1 MHIPLRSAIGEALDT
16 KQEAEIGHGDH
27 AISTTVQ
34 HMAQIINL
42 SSKNPL
48 VREWARTILAGVM
61 VNAKHDE
68 AQAIHNFVR
77 DHIRY
82 TRDPYGWEY
91 IQTPPVLLGGIEE
104 YLKRRAARPIGDCV
118 TGDVKV
124 IVRHKPSQQYELKK
138 IEELESVYN
147 EYDAL
152 SYQQDHEEWQ
162 FQPITNWKEQGVQSV
177 YRVKFKNGA
186 SVECTLGH
194 KFYNVEQRRGKIVSV
209 DRMKLD
215 DIPFERSHRRE
226 PTAKVLCAKQIPC
239 LGKTSQQT
247 EHELWLDG
255 IFVAEGSCGAYE
267 QEGKVGRVAI
277 AQDKVAVRQEIDY
290 HLQKSGIEQY
300 FRKDGDPWYR
310 DHHGMRRGKTEV
322 FRKLGGRSQ
331 TKRFRQEHLSMPL
344 AQIEQLL
351 DGYQK
356 GDAHCPIGKH
366 FKTYYKTISKTL
378 FEQLVFLHY
387 VLGRPLWQRVNNGLT
402 VAGNV
407 GYSALEYQHERP
419 TKWRKEIMDG
429 VTQVGIKSVEYIGRK
444 TVYDMTV
451 ANTHNFVA
459 ANGIILSNC
468 DDMTVLS
475 LSLMKSVGFPV
486 VIKTV
491 GYNGRFSHVYGMVHV
506 NGKWIVTDTVR
517 PDKWFGWEAP
527 GVTRVMEVQA

>member
-104 YLKRRAARPIGDCV
+104 YLKRRAARPIGDC
-118 TGDVKV
+118 
-124 IVRHKPSQQYELKK
+124 
-138 IEELESVYN
+138 
-147 EYDAL
+147 
-152 SYQQDHEEWQ
+152 
-162 FQPITNWKEQGVQSV
+162 
-177 YRVKFKNGA
+177 
-186 SVECTLGH
+186 
-194 KFYNVEQRRGKIVSV
+194 
-209 DRMKLD
+209 
-215 DIPFERSHRRE
+215 
-226 PTAKVLCAKQIPC
+226 
-239 LGKTSQQT
+239 
-247 EHELWLDG
+247 
-255 IFVAEGSCGAYE
+255 
-267 QEGKVGRVAI
+267 
-277 AQDKVAVRQEIDY
+277 
-290 HLQKSGIEQY
+290 
-300 FRKDGDPWYR
+300 
-310 DHHGMRRGKTEV
+310 
-322 FRKLGGRSQ
+322 
-331 TKRFRQEHLSMPL
+331 
-344 AQIEQLL
+344 
-351 DGYQK
+351 
-356 GDAHCPIGKH
+356 
-366 FKTYYKTISKTL
+366 
-378 FEQLVFLHY
+378 
-387 VLGRPLWQRVNNGLT
+387 
-402 VAGNV
+402 
-407 GYSALEYQHERP
+407 
-419 TKWRKEIMDG
+419 
-429 VTQVGIKSVEYIGRK
+429 
-444 TVYDMTV
+444 
-451 ANTHNFVA
+451 
-459 ANGIILSNC
+459 